1 MARTK
6 DTRASLPTRRGLKGS
21 KAATKEAGPEHKEVK
36 VGGPKNGE
44 TRLVPTS
51 KVSRFYPGEDVRTKR
66 KSARVAAPTKLRDS
80 ITPGTVLILL
90 AGRFRGKR
98 VVFLKQLDSGLLL
111 VTGPYKVNGVP
122 LRRVNQAYV
131 IATST
136 KIDLSS
142 VSIDEKINDKY
153 FSRPASTTSG
163 DKESEFFSE
172 GKPKPKEAYPEAK
185 ASDQKTIDQALLAE
199 IKKTENLSKYLKA
212 SFGLSKGQSGS
223 HFMLFASDPKPYDIY
238 PLLAEPDRFK
248 NDSRQIR
255 MRAKAAMELRQGHGT
270 GGSLGT
276 MRLGRIG
283 LYALVLVYPVVGR
296 PSEAD
301 DLASKVN
308 LFIGTTSKGVASG
321 HVFPGA
327 TIPHGMIKA
336 GLDTDSPDRHAGY
349 DRNISY
355 NATGFS
361 QLHDTGT
368 GGGYPLSNFKI
379 WPFASCK
386 RFGECP
392 TSIAGRKLKR
402 QALKDGSLPDIAE
415 PGYFATTLVSG
426 VHVELTATRR
436 AALHRYTFP
445 KNSKQPRI
453 LVDITND
460 GQQSATNPF
469 TVIDPSTGRTK
480 GGASFAASFGAG
492 RYNAY
497 VCVDVKGDGFVT
509 NVTEYGVW
517 QGNSA
522 VQHSVQLS
530 QLYLGATNEAGSLV
544 TYIPST
550 GTNTTLLV
558 RVGVSFIS
566 ADKACASAEE
576 EIPDFDFARIRSESR
591 AKWNDL
597 LGRVRVDETGVD
609 KNTTALLYS
618 SANTGD
624 NPHWNSSSPY
634 FDSYYCNLPHFV
646 PLVSTSLLTPSL
658 LFNQNLDKDGYPSAG
673 VQPYNITFKAEA
685 VHADPI
691 LAEYYVKWG
700 SHSSELGI
708 SNDDLYSALVTNAE
722 KQPDNW
728 NLQGRQTEVWK
739 KYGYVPADIWEPS
752 GANTKQASRS
762 VEYAFGDFCISQVA
776 KGLNKTEDHEK
787 VLSYAKRASNFL
799 NSWDDT
805 VSIDGHTGFIQ
816 NRFQNGTFN
825 FTDPRHCSIHDPLES
840 TCYLNA
846 INTDGFYESSPIVYS
861 QYVPHDTAKLIEL
874 QGGKDK
880 FVKRLD
886 WIFEKGYFDVSNEPS
901 QQMPFMYHYADQPH
915 KSTKRSR
922 EVISKF
928 YNLTD
933 TGIPGNDDSEMM
945 WYSGAM
951 ASYAAFYLIGLYPLP
966 ATRQILLSSPWF
978 PSVNITN
985 AFTNTTTTIN
995 AINFNGNGN
1004 SSGDRVY
1011 VRNVTVNGQV
1021 WKSRCWLDW
1030 DVFEKGG
1037 VVDLVLG
1044 EYEDGSEDE
1053 DGAGCGDLP
1062 ASLSTGG
1069 YA

>member
-212 SFGLSKGQSGS
+212 SFGLSKGQMT
-223 HFMLFASDPKPYDIY
+223 FIPFWQNPTASRTTT
-238 PLLAEPDRFK
+238 ATSNASE
-248 NDSRQIR
+248 
-255 MRAKAAMELRQGHGT
+255 
-270 GGSLGT
+270 GGNGASP
-276 MRLGRIG
+276 RSWDGRIVRIKSPPEW
-283 LYALVLVYPVVGR
+283 AC
-296 PSEAD
+296 
-301 DLASKVN
+301 
-308 LFIGTTSKGVASG
+308 I
-321 HVFPGA
+321 PGA

-368 GGGYPLSNFKI
+368 GGVRPRPHLPPSTSLIYSNTIPLHRDILSNFKI
-379 WPFASCK
+379 WPFVSCK

-497 VCVDVKGDGFVT
+497 VCVDVKGDGFDT

-544 TYIPST
+544 TYTSST

-566 ADKACASAEE
+566 AEKACASAEE

-597 LGRVRVDETGVD
+597 LGRIYR
-609 KNTTALLYS
+609 TAIVP
-618 SANTGD
+618 ANYTGD

-634 FDSYYCNLPHFV
+634 FDSYYCNWDSYRTLYPWYAMTDPRTFAQIVEAQIDIWRNEGKLSPFLDLTRSKSALRMATRV
-646 PLVSTSLLTPSL
+646 PGC
-658 LFNQNLDKDGYPSAG
+658 N
-673 VQPYNITFKAEA
+673 
-685 VHADPI
+685 HADPI

-700 SHSSELGI
+700 SHSSELGV

-762 VEYAFGDFCISQVA
+762 VEVNYTYITQVRDISSNSTKYAFGDFCISQVA

-787 VLSYAKRASNFL
+787 YAKRASNFL

-928 YNLTD
+928 YNLRIQAFQATM
-933 TGIPGNDDSEMM
+933 TLMM

-1011 VRNVTVNGQV
+1011 VRNVTVNGQI

-1044 EYEDGSEDE
+1044 EYEDGSEEE
-1053 DGAGCGDLP
+1053 DGGMRRFACFVVDWRSGKLDP
-1062 ASLSTGG
+1062 RNISQ
-1069 YA
+1069 

>member
-1 MARTK
+1 MK
-6 DTRASLPTRRGLKGS
+6 WG
-21 KAATKEAGPEHKEVK
+21 
-36 VGGPKNGE
+36 
-44 TRLVPTS
+44 
-51 KVSRFYPGEDVRTKR
+51 
-66 KSARVAAPTKLRDS
+66 
-80 ITPGTVLILL
+80 
-90 AGRFRGKR
+90 
-98 VVFLKQLDSGLLL
+98 
-111 VTGPYKVNGVP
+111 
-122 LRRVNQAYV
+122 
-131 IATST
+131 
-136 KIDLSS
+136 
-142 VSIDEKINDKY
+142 
-153 FSRPASTTSG
+153 
-163 DKESEFFSE
+163 
-172 GKPKPKEAYPEAK
+172 
-185 ASDQKTIDQALLAE
+185 
-199 IKKTENLSKYLKA
+199 
-212 SFGLSKGQSGS
+212 
-223 HFMLFASDPKPYDIY
+223 
-238 PLLAEPDRFK
+238 
-248 NDSRQIR
+248 
-255 MRAKAAMELRQGHGT
+255 
-270 GGSLGT
+270 
-276 MRLGRIG
+276 IG
-283 LYALVLVYPVVGR
+283 LYALTVVCPILGQ
-296 PSEAD
+296 PSQAD

-361 QLHDTGT
+361 QLHDSGT

-379 WPFASCK
+379 WPFASCP

-392 TSIAGRKLKR
+392 TSINGRKLRR

-415 PGYFATTLVSG
+415 PGYFATSLVSG
-426 VHVELTATRR
+426 VGVELAATRR

-445 KNSKQPRI
+445 KNSKEPRI

-469 TVIDPSTGRTK
+469 TLIDPTTGRTT
-480 GGASFAASFGAG
+480 GGASFAASFGPG

-497 VCVDVKGDGFVT
+497 VCVDVKGDGYAT

-522 VQHSVQLS
+522 VQHTVKLS

-544 TYIPST
+544 TYTPST
-550 GTNTTLLV
+550 GANTTLLV

-566 ADKACASAEE
+566 ADKACANAEE
-576 EIPDFDFARIRSESR
+576 EIPDFDFGRVRTESR

-597 LGRVRVDETGVD
+597 LGRVRVDETKVD

-618 SANTGD
+618 SIYRTAIVPANYTGD

-634 FDSYYCNLPHFV
+634 FDSYYCNWDSYRTLYPWYAMTDPRTFAQIVEAQIDIWRNEGWLPECRGA
-646 PLVSTSLLTPSL
+646 T
-658 LFNQNLDKDGYPSAG
+658 
-673 VQPYNITFKAEA
+673 VQHYIQGGSN
-685 VHADPI
+685 ADPI

-700 SHSSELGI
+700 SRSSELGV
-708 SNDDLYSALVTNAE
+708 SVDDLYSALVTNAE
-722 KQPDNW
+722 KQPENW

-762 VEYAFGDFCISQVA
+762 IEYAFGDFCISQVA
-776 KGLNKTEDHEK
+776 KGLNKTDDHEK
-787 VLSYAKRASNFL
+787 YTKRASNFV
-799 NSWDDT
+799 NSWDESVT
-805 VSIDGHTGFIQ
+805 IDGHAGFIQ

-825 FTDPRHCSIHDPLES
+825 YTDPRHCSIHDPLHS

-846 INTDGFYESSPIVYS
+846 VNTDGFYESSPIVYS

-874 QGGKDK
+874 QGGNDK
-880 FVKRLD
+880 FMKRLD
-886 WIFEKGYFDVSNEPS
+886 WIFEEGYFDVSNEPS
-901 QQMPFMYHYADQPH
+901 QQMPFMYHYADRPA
-915 KSTKRSR
+915 KSTQRSR
-922 EVISKF
+922 QVISQY

-933 TGIPGNDDSEMM
+933 TGIPGNDDS
-945 WYSGAM
+945 GAM
-951 ASYAAFYLIGLYPLP
+951 ASYAAFYLLGLYPLP
-966 ATRQILLSSPWF
+966 ATRQVLVSSPWF

-995 AINFNGNGN
+995 AVHFETPGA
-1004 SSGDRVY
+1004 VY
-1011 VRNVTVNGQV
+1011 VQNVTINGEP

-1030 DVFEKGG
+1030 SVFEQGG

-1044 EYEDGSEDE
+1044 KDDE
-1053 DGAGCGDLP
+1053 LGCGELP

-1069 YA
+1069 YD

>member
-172 GKPKPKEAYPEAK
+172 GKPSPRRPTPRPRPRTKRP
-185 ASDQKTIDQALLAE
+185 STR
-199 IKKTENLSKYLKA
+199 
-212 SFGLSKGQSGS
+212 
-223 HFMLFASDPKPYDIY
+223 HDIY

-270 GGSLGT
+270 GGSYVLKPVGQNRIVCTGLG
-276 MRLGRIG
+276 IS
-283 LYALVLVYPVVGR
+283 VVGQ

-368 GGGYPLSNFKI
+368 GGVRSPPSHLPLLSPATNPHLFTGIPLSNFKI

-402 QALKDGSLPDIAE
+402 QPLKDGSLPDIAE

-480 GGASFAASFGAG
+480 GGASFAASFGPG

-497 VCVDVKGDGFVT
+497 VCVDVKGDGFDT
-509 NVTEYGVW
+509 SVTEYGVW

-544 TYIPST
+544 TYTSST

-566 ADKACASAEE
+566 AEKACASAEE
-576 EIPDFDFARIRSESR
+576 EIPDFDFARIRKESR

-609 KNTTALLYS
+609 KNTTTQVIILIGIRVLLILIHIIAIYRTLYPWM
-618 SANTGD
+618 ATR
-624 NPHWNSSSPY
+624 
-634 FDSYYCNLPHFV
+634 V
-646 PLVSTSLLTPSL
+646 PGAT
-658 LFNQNLDKDGYPSAG
+658 
-673 VQPYNITFKAEA
+673 VQHYIQGGSN
-685 VHADPI
+685 ADPI

-700 SHSSELGI
+700 SHSSELEYPMTTCIQLWSPTPKSSLTIGT
-708 SNDDLYSALVTNAE
+708 SKVVR
-722 KQPDNW
+722 QRC
-728 NLQGRQTEVWK
+728 GRNTVSIAVAMK
-739 KYGYVPADIWEPS
+739 SSVGLNYGYTGYVPADIWEPS
-752 GANTKQASRS
+752 GANTKQASR
-762 VEYAFGDFCISQVA
+762 GRDFCISQVA

-805 VSIDGHTGFIQ
+805 AL
-816 NRFQNGTFN
+816 FN
-825 FTDPRHCSIHDPLES
+825 PRPLES

-901 QQMPFMYHYADQPH
+901 QQIPFMYHYADQPH

-933 TGIPGNDDSEMM
+933 TGIPGNDD
-945 WYSGAM
+945 SGAM

-1004 SSGDRVY
+1004 SSGTGWR
-1011 VRNVTVNGQV
+1011 
-1021 WKSRCWLDW
+1021 
-1030 DVFEKGG
+1030 

-1044 EYEDGSEDE
+1044 EYEDGSEEE